1 MTVWDSRHSEFISE
15 SNIEEMLKQV
25 QHDHWAF
32 SSFRIYFGIYLFFY
46 LLNFYFHFLVPTRKR
61 NKSGLPTECER
72 AWSSPRPVDTFN
84 VGNQAETLG
93 DAFVHTRIV

>member
-1 MTVWDSRHSEFISE
+1 MQLVIGHALPDKNINCLIITFIFFLNYLASRKSVVLRLVTGLRPTKNS
-15 SNIEEMLKQV
+15 
-25 QHDHWAF
+25 
-32 SSFRIYFGIYLFFY
+32 
-46 LLNFYFHFLVPTRKR
+46 LVPTRKR

-93 DAFVHTRIV
+93 DASVHTRIV